1 MGKLEAMVRAA
12 GCTAV
17 MPLTKTAPRS
27 MRQSVPDVRNTVGRP
42 RLEVYVSSH
51 CHTCGEAQRL
61 AREAASR
68 FPGVDVR
75 LVDLDDGGEIPEV
88 VVAVPTYVMDGRVA
102 WLGNPAPE
110 ELFARLHAAVA

>member
-1 MGKLEAMVRAA
+1 MKN
-12 GCTAV
+12 TA
-17 MPLTKTAPRS
+17 
-27 MRQSVPDVRNTVGRP
+27 DRP

-51 CHTCGEAQRL
+51 CAGCGEAVRL
-61 AREAASR
+61 AREAATH
-68 FPGVDVR
+68 FPGMDVR